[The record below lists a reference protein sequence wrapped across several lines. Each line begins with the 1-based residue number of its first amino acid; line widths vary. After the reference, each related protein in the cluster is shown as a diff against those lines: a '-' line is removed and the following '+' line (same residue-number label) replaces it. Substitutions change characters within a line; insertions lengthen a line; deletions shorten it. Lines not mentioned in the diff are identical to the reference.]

1 MRTERTP
8 ARRARL
14 FVTAALEC
22 DTEVS
27 LSSAQAHYL
36 RNVLRAALG
45 DRVEVFNAREGAFVA
60 AIETMSKKTVTLRLE
75 SHLRAP
81 DVLPALWLA
90 FAPLRRERMDF
101 LIEKAVELGV
111 TRLCP
116 VVTRFTQSHRLKPEH
131 IEARMIEACEQ
142 SERVGVVEIAPLTPL
157 DRFLSNLPAA
167 AQLVFCDEAEAATGG
182 VSPIARRTAGPQ
194 IVLIGPEGGF
204 HEDERSLIASHAQVV
219 GLSLGPRILRAETA
233 AIAALSL
240 MQVWTGDWGR

>member
-14 FVTAALEC
+14 FVEADLARDGEIT
-22 DTEVS
+22 
-27 LSSAQAHYL
+27 LSSAQTHYI

-45 DRVEVFNAREGAFVA
+45 DRLEVFNAREGAYEAVL
-60 AIETMSKKTVTLRLE
+60 ETMSKKAVTVRLI

-81 DVLPALWLA
+81 DDLPALWLA
-90 FAPLRRERMDF
+90 FAPLRRERTDF

-116 VVTRFTQSHRLKPEH
+116 IITRFTQSYRLKPEH
-131 IEARMIEACEQ
+131 LEARMIEACEQ
-142 SERVGVVEIAPLTPL
+142 SERVGIAEIASLTPL
-157 DRFLSNLPAA
+157 DRFLSELPAA
-167 AQLVFCDEAEAATGG
+167 AQLVFCDEAEAAKGG
-182 VSPIARRTAGPQ
+182 VTPIERRVAAPQ

-204 HEDERSLIASHAQVV
+204 HDDERSLIASHPQAM

-240 MQVWTGDWGR
+240 MQVWTGDWGQ